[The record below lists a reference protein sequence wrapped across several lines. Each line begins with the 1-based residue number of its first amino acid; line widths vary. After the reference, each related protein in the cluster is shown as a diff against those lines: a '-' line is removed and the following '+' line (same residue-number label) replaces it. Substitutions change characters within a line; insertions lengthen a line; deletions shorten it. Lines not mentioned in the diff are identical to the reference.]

1 MASANEPRTIAR
13 SLLVLGGARS
23 GKSAYAQRLAE
34 AHSPDRLYLATGAA
48 GDEEMATRIARH
60 QADRGQG
67 WATLEEPIE
76 IATALAAHAKAGR
89 VVIVDCLTLWLS
101 NLMLAGRDPGP
112 ALNAL
117 ADAITRLAGPAIL
130 VSNEV
135 GMGIVPD
142 HQLGREFRDWQGR
155 ANREIGAA
163 CDAVIFLAAGFPL
176 QLKPGACPEPAVEL
190 RRAFSSTKPL
200 ATRGWPGLGFASGG
214 WGLLAA
220 WA

>member
-1 MASANEPRTIAR
+1 MTRASEAKTIAR

-34 AHSPDRLYLATGAA
+34 AQSPERLYLATAA
-48 GDEEMATRIARH
+48 PGDEEMAARIARH

-67 WATLEEPIE
+67 WTTVEEPLG
-76 IATALAAHAKAGR
+76 IAAALLTHAQAGR
-89 VVIVDCLTLWLS
+89 VVVVDCLTLWLS

-112 ALNAL
+112 AVMAL
-117 ADAITRLAGPAIL
+117 AAAIGHLTGPVIF

-142 HQLGREFRDWQGR
+142 NKLGREFRDWQGR

-163 CDAVIFLAAGFPL
+163 SDAVIFVAAGIPL
-176 QLKPGACPEPAVEL
+176 QLKP
-190 RRAFSSTKPL
+190 
-200 ATRGWPGLGFASGG
+200 ATTPSVQLG
-214 WGLLAA
+214 
-220 WA
+220 

>member
-1 MASANEPRTIAR
+1 MARASEAKTIAR

-34 AHSPDRLYLATGAA
+34 AQGPERLYLATAAA
-48 GDEEMATRIARH
+48 GDEEMAARIARH

-67 WATLEEPIE
+67 WTTLEEPLD
-76 IATALAAHAKAGR
+76 IAAALLTNAQAGR
-89 VVIVDCLTLWLS
+89 VVVVDCLTLWLS

-112 ALNAL
+112 AITAL
-117 ADAITRLAGPAIL
+117 ADAIGELAGPVIF

-142 HQLGREFRDWQGR
+142 HKLAREFRDWQGQ

-163 CDAVIFLAAGFPL
+163 CDAVIFVAAGLPL
-176 QLKPGACPEPAVEL
+176 QLKPA
-190 RRAFSSTKPL
+190 
-200 ATRGWPGLGFASGG
+200 ATPSVQLG
-214 WGLLAA
+214 
-220 WA
+220 